1 MICTAEGWHDDGD
14 DLEVV
19 ITIDL
24 HVVLDRHTSAGA
36 TAVRGRDGRP
46 PPPAGSALM
55 TYLTRR
61 LLASWNIP
69 AGVLT
74 YIAWANT
81 PDYDTLIG
89 LRHGVGRMTIQDQ
102 IPKLTAAIDQG
113 KPCTL
118 GLVTVHSADP
128 AQLGHCHQVLA
139 YAYDWNGAFFR
150 TQVYDPN
157 SPGRDDIQ
165 SGRRGALLR
174 RAPKN
179 RACDSSPHTAQASR
193 KGVAGAS
200 PASP

>member
-1 MICTAEGWHDDGD
+1 MCFTARDLIDAALPPPTQEG
-14 DLEVV
+14 
-19 ITIDL
+19 
-24 HVVLDRHTSAGA
+24 
-36 TAVRGRDGRP
+36 

-55 TYLTRR
+55 SYLTER

-139 YAYDWNGAFFR
+139 YAYDWNGAYFR

-157 SPGRDDIQ
+157 SPGRDDIAI
-165 SGRRGALLR
+165 SLDTSAPSSTTIFHHNINIAYPVRGFFCPTYTYR
-174 RAPKN
+174 DP
-179 RACDSSPHTAQASR
+179 SPI
-193 KGVAGAS
+193 AGARGQ
-200 PASP
+200 PLAEGAA